1 MPAPLYRAPVLA
13 YPLPTWFQQRVG
25 MWFVQM
31 GWRIR
36 YGQVWQG
43 WLEWWRLFLYI
54 NLVACIPRTVKERI
68 KRRLRGY

>member
-13 YPLPTWFQQRVG
+13 YPPPSWFQQRVG

-36 YGQVWQG
+36 YGQVWWG
-43 WLEWWRLFLYI
+43 WVEWWRLFLYI
-54 NLVACIPRTVKERI
+54 HAVACIPRTFKERL
-68 KRRLRGY
+68 KRRIRGW